1 MNLTDHPE
9 DLRNLI
15 SLITK
20 KVLGQTTPED
30 DAALDAW
37 LREDPRN
44 ETLLRE
50 LLDRPEE
57 ELGYLRVVDR
67 VEAGEAHSLLVLL
80 FIRKA
85 RENGLDPANDFLAI
99 VNEVESLLR
108 VFEMPVPA
116 ENLLLVAIEAGD
128 KVGVALV
135 EFEGEVEKVP
145 LFPFCLYFD

>member
-50 LLDRPEE
+50 LLDKQA
-57 ELGYLRVVDR
+57 LGGPYPST
-67 VEAGEAHSLLVLL
+67 G
-80 FIRKA
+80 A
-85 RENGLDPANDFLAI
+85 RGSGQ
-99 VNEVESLLR
+99 ESL
-108 VFEMPVPA
+108 PW
-116 ENLLLVAIEAGD
+116 
-128 KVGVALV
+128 
-135 EFEGEVEKVP
+135 
-145 LFPFCLYFD
+145 